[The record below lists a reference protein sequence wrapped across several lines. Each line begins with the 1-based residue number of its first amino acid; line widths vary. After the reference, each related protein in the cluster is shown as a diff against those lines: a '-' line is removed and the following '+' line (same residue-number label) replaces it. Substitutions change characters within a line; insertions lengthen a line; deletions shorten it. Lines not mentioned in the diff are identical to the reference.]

1 MKFKLSIFGLGFLL
15 LFSIPLLS
23 QYAPFY
29 VLDGYGGVHA
39 GGGAPAITPG
49 TPYWGWD
56 IAKSIDYV
64 PIAYS
69 SSIYGD
75 GYLVLDGY
83 GGVWQGGKLAS
94 ISVTPK
100 TPYWGFNV
108 ARSLVYRVVDP
119 EAYGYSLDTTYQ
131 LLDNSMNTV
140 ASFYLNLPDAGWVFV
155 EASAMLWNTSTTL
168 SSATRYGIGVD
179 TNTVYD
185 TATHRWASFNAGLD
199 DNNFLGHQAAS
210 TAKLFYLD
218 AGQHYFY
225 FLAERV
231 GGTATVDVTNRTM
244 TAIYINKTYTQSS
257 LDARKDAAPKY
268 SDQPSNLGKK

>member
-1 MKFKLSIFGLGFLL
+1 ML

-39 GGGAPAITPG
+39 GGYAPAITPG

-64 PIAYS
+64 PVAYS

-75 GYLVLDGY
+75 GYFVLDGY

-94 ISVTPK
+94 ISMPK

-108 ARSLVYRVVDP
+108 ARSIVYRVVDP
-119 EAYGYSLDTTYQ
+119 EAFGTT
-131 LLDNSMNTV
+131 NTTMGTFSDLNV
-140 ASFYLNLPDAGWVFV
+140 LHTLTYFYLNLPDAGWVLV
-155 EASAMLWNTSTTL
+155 MANGMIWNI
-168 SSATRYGIGVD
+168 SATSASDIRYGIGID
-179 TNTVYD
+179 SSTAYD
-185 TATHRWASFNAGLD
+185 DATHRWAE
-199 DNNFLGHQAAS
+199 LGDTYLINLYPSHVMS
-210 TAKLFYLD
+210 TSRLVYLT

-225 FLAERV
+225 FLV
-231 GGTATVDVTNRTM
+231 QQVNGTGVLDYNKVSMSAV
-244 TAIYINKTYTQSS
+244 YINKDYDQWSNSAIRT
-257 LDARKDAAPKY
+257 
-268 SDQPSNLGKK
+268 SDQQPTGPLAGGVPGGDGRVK